1 MKLALGTGS
10 FGQYILNSTKYLN
23 TITEF
28 DTFVI
33 TNKFT
38 PNKYTM
44 PTLITN
50 NHGQVLQAFDTWFQ
64 TLDLELMASIYT
76 HCVVFIGIGGIYS
89 TSVFQKILENCSWD
103 IRKKFFV
110 IAVEPFDF
118 EEKSK
123 QICANKMKQV
133 FQKLDIKHQIFC
145 NQNLID
151 DQTPCDIKTRM
162 NLFHKILFDAIPHEK
177 GLL

>member
-1 MKLALGTGS
+1 MKLALGIGS

-38 PNKYTM
+38 PNKYTI
-44 PTLITN
+44 PTWITD
-50 NHGQVLQAFDTWFQ
+50 NHGKVLQAFDTWFQ
-64 TLDLELMASIYT
+64 TLDFELLASIYA
-76 HCVVFIGIGGIYS
+76 HCVVFIDISESYS

-103 IRKKFFV
+103 VRKKFFV
-110 IAVEPFDF
+110 IAVEPLNF

-123 QICANKMKQV
+123 QLCANEMKHV
-133 FQKLDIKHQIFC
+133 FETLDVKYQIFC
-145 NQNLID
+145 NKNLID
-151 DQTPCDIKTRM
+151 DQTLCDINTRI
-162 NLFHKILFDAIPHEK
+162 NLFHKTLCDAIPHEM
-177 GLL
+177 